1 MKHRNLRILT
11 SAALIG
17 VVALAA
23 ACGSDKEGSLLDD
36 GDSGG
41 SNNGSG
47 GTKGNGATGNIIIPI
62 GGEGTVMPSE
72 GGANCGFTN
81 LTAAPLEVNVLLVV
95 DKSASMNEPAE
106 SPKWPQLQEALQATL
121 EATEERISFGLDL
134 YPYSGKS
141 GAALSGE
148 CQMPDSGAIVVPV
161 QAGTKARPLIL
172 AALQDNDPSG
182 GTPTA
187 AALARAYDYYT
198 TGAGKS
204 LKGAKYVLLATD
216 GGPNC
221 SADPEITC
229 EAEACTTN
237 IDGLD
242 CGGNC
247 CDPKKDPDGPA
258 KCLDDAASIQAV
270 ADLADKGIK
279 TFVIGIP
286 GTEAYAATLDALA
299 EESGVENPDAPP
311 SYFAVSAQDGVE
323 GLTSV
328 LTKITT
334 GLITSCKLQLEEDPP
349 NINDVFVVV
358 DGELIERDDADGWAQ
373 SDPVTSPPTIV
384 LQGATCE
391 KLETEGAGYINVSYG
406 CPNYDPPK

>member
-11 SAALIG
+11 SAALFG

-23 ACGSDKEGSLLDD
+23 ACGSDKDGSLLDP
-36 GDSGG
+36 GNTSGS
-41 SNNGSG
+41 SNG
-47 GTKGNGATGNIIIPI
+47 GAQNNGATGNIILPM
-62 GGEGTVMPSE
+62 GGEGTVTMPPE

-95 DKSASMNEPAE
+95 DKSASMNEPE
-106 SPKWPQLQEALQATL
+106 KSPKWPQLQEALAATL

-141 GAALSGE
+141 GGALSGA
-148 CQMPDSGAIVVPV
+148 CQMPDTSAIVVPV
-161 QAGTKARPLIL
+161 QAGTDAKPLIL
-172 AALQDNDPSG
+172 SALQDNEPSG

-187 AALARAYDYYT
+187 AALARAYEYYT
-198 TGAGKS
+198 SGAGKS

-221 SADPEITC
+221 SSDPDIMCDAD
-229 EAEACTTN
+229 ACTTN

-247 CDPKKDPDGPA
+247 CDPKKDPDGPS

-270 ADLADKGIK
+270 ANLADAGIK

-286 GTEAYAATLDALA
+286 GTEAYADTLDALA
-299 EESGVENPDAPP
+299 GQSGVENPDAPP

-328 LTKITT
+328 LTKVTT
-334 GLITSCKLQLEEDPP
+334 GLITSCKLQLEEEPP
-349 NINDVFVVV
+349 NIKDVFVVV
-358 DGELIERDDADGWAQ
+358 DGELIKQDDPDGWAE
-373 SDPVTSPPTIV
+373 SDPSTSPPTIV